1 MLCRAYQENEMG
13 EDANTICVCIM
24 VEKDPETCPYKHVNK
39 DAYGKVELGIQ
50 SKYQERRQ
58 KQMKYE
64 DTMKVGYEI
73 RMLNQMIGHKIMTIS
88 LKNGMDQATVMH
100 GWIMGFLYANRD
112 RDIYQKDLEM
122 KFGISRSTVTNIL
135 QLMEKKGYIRRV
147 SVEKDARLKKL
158 ELTELGLQIQ
168 RQNCQDIREQVDER
182 MRDGVSD
189 EEFEVFIRV
198 LWKMKANLNTEEPCK
213 CGCCTE
219 SI

>member
-1 MLCRAYQENEMG
+1 MNKKQVLSQNAALFAEIERTA
-13 EDANTICVCIM
+13 T
-24 VEKDPETCPYKHVNK
+24 ET
-39 DAYGKVELGIQ
+39 
-50 SKYQERRQ
+50 
-58 KQMKYE
+58 
-64 DTMKVGYEI
+64 
-73 RMLNQMIGHKIMTIS
+73 
-88 LKNGMDQATVMH
+88 QAMR
-100 GWIMGFLYANRD
+100 LR
-112 RDIYQKDLEM
+112 LEEQ
-122 KFGISRSTVTNIL
+122 R
-135 QLMEKKGYIRRV
+135 E
-147 SVEKDARLKKL
+147 KL